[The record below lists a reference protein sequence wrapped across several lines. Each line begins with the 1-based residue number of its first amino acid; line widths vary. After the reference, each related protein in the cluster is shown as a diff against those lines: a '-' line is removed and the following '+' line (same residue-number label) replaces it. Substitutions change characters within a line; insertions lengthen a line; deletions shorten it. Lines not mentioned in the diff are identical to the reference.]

1 LQAGRRS
8 EDAGDLA
15 SATVRYEQAARLYQG
30 DFMADD
36 LADDWSVLPRERL
49 RVDHLDT
56 LDRLSHIYFIQ
67 EQFASC
73 TMLCQMILAQ
83 DNCREDVHCRLMR
96 CYSRQN
102 QHHLALR
109 QYQTCVEALDHE
121 LGVAPAPTTTQL
133 YERIRRR
140 EAV

>member
-1 LQAGRRS
+1 
-8 EDAGDLA
+8 
-15 SATVRYEQAARLYQG
+15 
-30 DFMADD
+30 MADD

-49 RVDHLDT
+49 RVDYLDT

-67 EQFASC
+67 EQYTSC
-73 TMLCQMILAQ
+73 IMLCQMILAQ
-83 DNCREDVHCRLMR
+83 DACREDVHCRLMR
-96 CYSRQN
+96 CYSHQN

-109 QYQTCVEALDHE
+109 QYQTCVEALDRE
-121 LGVAPAPTTTQL
+121 LGVAPAPTTTQI